1 MANKNIRI
9 NAFNPVSGLVN
20 VDQVV
25 VDFTYKKSTDN
36 IDNSLGSSDVGIIE
50 LPKAVVR
57 IEKFVSKVRTAEG
70 AATTADIG
78 YTGSAAY
85 FHNDLDI
92 NAVAETTS
100 AANPVEIDNTAGD
113 KYITI
118 TPSAAVDAAKMLLL
132 VHMVIVD
139 R

>member
-9 NAFNPVSGLVN
+9 NAFNPIAGVVN

-25 VDFTYKKSTDN
+25 VDFTYKKQTDN
-36 IDNSLGSSDVGIIE
+36 IDNSLGSSDVGLID
-50 LPKAVVR
+50 LPIGVVR
-57 IEKFVSKVRTAEG
+57 IEKFVTKVRTAEG

-78 YTGSAAY
+78 YTGAANY

-92 NAVAETTS
+92 NAIAETASS
-100 AANPVEIDNTAGD
+100 AAVIEIDNTAGD
-113 KYITI
+113 KFITI

>member
-1 MANKNIRI
+1 MGTKEIRI
-9 NAFNPVSGLVN
+9 NAFNPIAGVVN
-20 VDQVV
+20 VDQIV
-25 VDFTYKKSTDN
+25 VDFTYKKQSDN
-36 IDNSLGSSDVGIIE
+36 IDNNIANGDTALIT
-50 LPKAVVR
+50 LPIGKVR
-57 IEKFVSKVRTAEG
+57 IEKFVTKVRTAEG

-78 YTGSAAY
+78 YTGSANY

-92 NAVAETTS
+92 NAVAETAS